1 MSQATPI
8 YSTFR
13 APTPDPTV
21 SLRVKVVAVVLVA
34 LLLATLPLV
43 FYVLAMSGR
52 EHDRLARAEMT
63 LELQQIGLAYED
75 NLSDAAFEDLAS
87 VSPYII
93 VVEELNGRRPTR
105 RSRTDIVAPSTL
117 LANVQPASVDSLLD
131 GRVLYYD
138 IDGGT
143 AALWQRGDWVV
154 ALYAESDLGPTA
166 VIPMTM
172 IAFGIVAFA
181 LLISWLVVTWLF
193 RPVGELMSGVEAVG
207 SGDFSHRVPVRSTDE
222 LGTLVS
228 AFNAMSEQINMIV
241 ESKRRLLFD
250 VSHELRTPLT
260 RMGIVISMLPDGK
273 PKERLERN
281 ASELATMIT
290 ELLENERLAVLGAQL
305 VVESFDLV
313 DLARTVVDSFVDE
326 EDRIDF
332 DTLTENLPVIADLQR
347 MTVALR
353 NIVSN
358 ALKYSDP
365 ADPAVV
371 VSVFPDDDGAR
382 VTVRDHGIGIP
393 EESIEDIFEPFY
405 RTDESRTRGTGGYGL
420 GLSLTRAIIDA
431 HDGTIR
437 AESKVGVG
445 TTITIWIPRNQQSE
459 ERRIGIEDAGA
470 AELVMQKTVR
480 TER

>member
-1 MSQATPI
+1 MA
-8 YSTFR
+8 
-13 APTPDPTV
+13 
-21 SLRVKVVAVVLVA
+21 
-34 LLLATLPLV
+34 
-43 FYVLAMSGR
+43 
-52 EHDRLARAEMT
+52 
-63 LELQQIGLAYED
+63 
-75 NLSDAAFEDLAS
+75 
-87 VSPYII
+87 
-93 VVEELNGRRPTR
+93 
-105 RSRTDIVAPSTL
+105 
-117 LANVQPASVDSLLD
+117 
-131 GRVLYYD
+131 
-138 IDGGT
+138 
-143 AALWQRGDWVV
+143 
-154 ALYAESDLGPTA
+154 
-166 VIPMTM
+166 
-172 IAFGIVAFA
+172 
-181 LLISWLVVTWLF
+181 
-193 RPVGELMSGVEAVG
+193 
-207 SGDFSHRVPVRSTDE
+207 
-222 LGTLVS
+222 
-228 AFNAMSEQINMIV
+228 
-241 ESKRRLLFD
+241 
-250 VSHELRTPLT
+250 
-260 RMGIVISMLPDGK
+260 
-273 PKERLERN
+273 
-281 ASELATMIT
+281 MIT